1 MAEHRFFIRGAI
13 DVTSSPQLGARLAEP
28 VVYGDA
34 DVLLDCSQMTA
45 IDSSGIRVLIE
56 ANRFLEA
63 QGRHMLIVNVNPM
76 LRQIFDDHGLTELLQ
91 VERGLIST

>member
-13 DVTSSPQLGARLAEP
+13 DVTSSPLLSARLAEP

-34 DVLLDCSQMTA
+34 DLLLDCSHMTF
-45 IDSSGIRVLIE
+45 IDSTGIRVLVE

-76 LRQIFDDHGLTELLQ
+76 LRQIFDDFGLTELLQ